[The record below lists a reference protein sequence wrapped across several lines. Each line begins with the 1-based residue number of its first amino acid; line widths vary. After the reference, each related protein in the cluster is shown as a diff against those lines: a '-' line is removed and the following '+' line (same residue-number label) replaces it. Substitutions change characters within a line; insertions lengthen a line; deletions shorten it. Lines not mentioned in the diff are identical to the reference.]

1 MQRFC
6 EEFGPCSVI
15 PPEWP
20 WIMAIV
26 MPLLMIILVGVP
38 VANILHRGPQPLV
51 DDAGIHPVAK
61 LDRPVGVCI
70 HAMAESRQLERL
82 QLN

>member
-1 MQRFC
+1 
-6 EEFGPCSVI
+6 
-15 PPEWP
+15 
-20 WIMAIV
+20 MA
-26 MPLLMIILVGVP
+26 LDNGYHNP
-38 VANILHRGPQPLV
+38 VADDHSGGSSDRQHLAPRGPQPLV
-51 DDAGIHPVAK
+51 DHIGIHPVAK